1 VQCLF
6 ANKSKRKNGRS
17 VCEAERDEQER
28 RLDANADARPAAE
41 AREGVGAMMSTLP
54 NDETRTFTI
63 EVSASIW
70 RWLRALA
77 RENKVRAE
85 DMLARAAWC
94 MADAAGKNP
103 TSPES
108 DIGRR
113 LLYSGGYNGDIS
125 PADSDRLRRED
136 EAERLSQGAP

>member
-1 VQCLF
+1 
-6 ANKSKRKNGRS
+6 
-17 VCEAERDEQER
+17 
-28 RLDANADARPAAE
+28 
-41 AREGVGAMMSTLP
+41 MMSTLP

-108 DIGRR
+108 DIGQR
-113 LLYSGGYNGDIS
+113 LLYSGAYNDDIS
-125 PADSDRLRRED
+125 PANIDRLRRED
-136 EAERLSQGAP
+136 EAERLSRGAP